1 MEYDNTASVGSA
13 WLCGLMLAL
22 GFASP
27 STLLADE
34 IKRNLSIEF
43 SSPLLASRGDAELS
57 HLELDARIQKIP
69 ERDRADVVHGPARL
83 QQLIEDQ
90 LQVRAFAD
98 RAIDNGIL
106 DEELVR
112 AELYLMIS
120 TWLSERYRDQVIERE
135 ALDDYTDQAR
145 EIYLL
150 NPERFQTVLK
160 VTFSHILIA
169 NDPDSRARSAELL
182 DQIQNGAEFE
192 ALAREHSE
200 DPSVANNG
208 GRFDRIELERL
219 DAGFRDG
226 ISELEVGVPGLVQSS
241 YGWHVVDVQARLPAG
256 TQPFEEVADEL
267 REQARTHHAQQIVD
281 RLLRAYYAQEL
292 EIAEGAV
299 AEVLDRYP
307 FD

>member
-1 MEYDNTASVGSA
+1 MGYKETAPAGA
-13 WLCGLMLAL
+13 GLLCGLILAL
-22 GFASP
+22 GPIISSNAI
-27 STLLADE
+27 ADE
-34 IKRNLSIEF
+34 IERTLSLEY

-106 DEELVR
+106 DDELVR

-150 NPERFQTVLK
+150 DTDRFATVPK

-169 NDPDSRARSAELL
+169 NDPDSRARAAELL
-182 DQIQNGAEFE
+182 EQLQNGADFE

-208 GRFDRIELERL
+208 GRFDTIELERL

-226 ISELEVGVPGLVQSS
+226 ISDLEEGVPGLVQSS
-241 YGWHVVDVQARLPAG
+241 YGWHVVDVEARIPAG

-267 REQARTHHAQQIVD
+267 REQARTRHAQQIVD